1 MIQANPSKKTPRA
14 SGVSFSLY
22 GKGVRRDMR
31 EALITQQQEL
41 FCQGIAKGM
50 TSTDAYKNAGY
61 KSKSDATAQAAA
73 SRLMTKPKIKAR
85 LKELADEVKS
95 KAIMDIAEAQERL
108 SAYARRTP
116 QPNSAGDG
124 EIRPCIETSIKAI
137 EMLVRIQGGFVDKQQ
152 IEMSGSLPVLIRNDV
167 VE

>member
-1 MIQANPSKKTPRA
+1 
-14 SGVSFSLY
+14 
-22 GKGVRRDMR
+22 MR
-31 EALITQQQEL
+31 EAPITQQQEL

-95 KAIMDIAEAQERL
+95 KAIMDIAVA
-108 SAYARRTP
+108 SASRFCNANNNGNANYNDAANR
-116 QPNSAGDG
+116 NSNGG
-124 EIRPCIETSIKAI
+124 VRP
-137 EMLVRIQGGFVDKQQ
+137 L
-152 IEMSGSLPVLIRNDV
+152 L
-167 VE
+167 